1 MSLTVRL
8 ASPLRA
14 AAGGRATLSFD
25 ATDLTSL
32 TAQIAERHPELAARV
47 LREGAFGP
55 FVNVFVD
62 GEDLRFLAEGTDLTA
77 KRVIEILP
85 AMSGGAVAEPIATLA
100 QGREVFGSFIDE
112 TISIAARQTRDTVLF
127 AVGSPSRAALERV
140 GAGELARTVIERDGP
155 AALGYGVTE
164 GDPELRAIVANE
176 MSNRGI
182 ACGAENII
190 VTAGALQA
198 IDLAVR
204 VFVQPGDVALVESP
218 HFTNAIASLRNHG
231 ALPIEVPVDDEG
243 MDVAAAARL
252 IERTGAR
259 PRIVFVVPNFQNPT
273 GATLSLARRHELI
286 ELAERHGSVIL
297 EDDPYRQLRYRGSD
311 LPTIASVAGDRVQV
325 IYCGSFSKVFLPG
338 LRVGWAVAPV
348 DVIARMTALKQTMD
362 SSTSSLGQRMVV
374 RFYREDRMAAHV
386 AALRP
391 AYRENQARAL
401 SALAREFAGTSV
413 TWNHPEGGFYL
424 WVRLPRGMSARR
436 LFAVALEEGVAFVPG
451 DAFGLNGDHGS
462 ALRLSF
468 SSPTPERIDEGVRRL
483 RRAFDRCDSGDHATG
498 AEIGTT
504 GSRLAGAT

>member
-1 MSLTVRL
+1 
-8 ASPLRA
+8 ADP
-14 AAGGRATLSFD
+14 
-25 ATDLTSL
+25 
-32 TAQIAERHPELAARV
+32 
-47 LREGAFGP
+47 
-55 FVNVFVD
+55 
-62 GEDLRFLAEGTDLTA
+62 
-77 KRVIEILP
+77 
-85 AMSGGAVAEPIATLA
+85 EPIATLA

-218 HFTNAIASLRNHG
+218 HFANAIASLRNHG
-231 ALPIEVPVDDEG
+231 AVPIEVPVDDEG
-243 MDVAAAARL
+243 MDVPAAARL
-252 IERTGAR
+252 IERTGVR

-273 GATLSLARRHELI
+273 GATLSLARRHALVD
-286 ELAERHGSVIL
+286 LAERYGSVII
-297 EDDPYRQLRYRGSD
+297 EDDPYRQLRYRGLD
-311 LPTIASVAGDRVQV
+311 LPTLASLAGDRVRV

-348 DVIARMTALKQTMD
+348 A
-362 SSTSSLGQRMVV
+362 
-374 RFYREDRMAAHV
+374 
-386 AALRP
+386 
-391 AYRENQARAL
+391 
-401 SALAREFAGTSV
+401 EFGGSGV

-424 WVRLPRGMSARR
+424 RVRLPREMSARR

-468 SSPTPERIDEGVRRL
+468 SSPSPERIEEGVNRL

-504 GSRLAGAT
+504 GSRLAGATQGAEPTR

>member
-1 MSLTVRL
+1 
-8 ASPLRA
+8 
-14 AAGGRATLSFD
+14 
-25 ATDLTSL
+25 L

-112 TISIAARQTRDTVLF
+112 TISIAARQDRDTVLF

-164 GDPELRAIVANE
+164 GDPELRAIVAND
-176 MSNRGI
+176 MSTRGS

-231 ALPIEVPVDDEG
+231 ALPIEVPIDDEG

-273 GATLSLARRHELI
+273 DATLSLARRHALI

-297 EDDPYRQLRYRGSD
+297 EDDPYRQLRYRRSD
-311 LPTIASVAGDRVQV
+311 LPTIASPPTLRRCGRRIERTRRVRSV
-325 IYCGSFSKVFLPG
+325 RSRASSRGRACPG
-338 LRVGWAVAPV
+338 TVLRAA
-348 DVIARMTALKQTMD
+348 
-362 SSTSSLGQRMVV
+362 STSGCGC
-374 RFYREDRMAAHV
+374 
-386 AALRP
+386 
-391 AYRENQARAL
+391 
-401 SALAREFAGTSV
+401 LAGC
-413 TWNHPEGGFYL
+413 
-424 WVRLPRGMSARR
+424 RR
-436 LFAVALEEGVAFVPG
+436 
-451 DAFGLNGDHGS
+451 DA
-462 ALRLSF
+462 
-468 SSPTPERIDEGVRRL
+468 SSRL
-483 RRAFDRCDSGDHATG
+483 R
-498 AEIGTT
+498 
-504 GSRLAGAT
+504 